1 MTDDLIKPD
10 IRKANDCP
18 PLPAHASLT
27 DRLVYWL
34 GLGLGSGLPRR
45 APGTWGTVGGLIVA
59 IPLMSLGFVPF
70 LIITLLSCIIGVWI
84 CGRTSDL
91 MGGHDDPHIVWDE
104 WAGMW
109 ITLLPFSLMSFA
121 ELTFMSTDD
130 ITFWQFWQY
139 LTEPFS
145 IFSITLAFILFR
157 FFDIIKP
164 PPIGWAD
171 KKVAGGLG
179 IMLDDIIAGIMAAA
193 VCFILMY
200 AVINYF
206 TITQIEITEIS
217 FND

>member
-1 MTDDLIKPD
+1 MIDHNLSKPD

-18 PLPAHASLT
+18 PLPITATML

-34 GLGLGSGLPRR
+34 GIGLGSGLPRR

-59 IPLMSLGFVPF
+59 IPLLSLGFVPF
-70 LIITLLSCIIGVWI
+70 LIITILSCVIGNWI
-84 CGRTSDL
+84 CGRTSEL
-91 MGGHDDPHIVWDE
+91 MGGHDNPHIVWDE

-109 ITLLPFSLMSFA
+109 LTLLPLSYMGIA
-121 ELTFMSTDD
+121 DGN
-130 ITFWQFWQY
+130 FWQNIAQ
-139 LTEPFS
+139 S
-145 IFSITLAFILFR
+145 SSVVAIIIAFILFR

-193 VCFILMY
+193 VLVIIYTAIL
-200 AVINYF
+200 
-206 TITQIEITEIS
+206 
-217 FND
+217 

>member
-1 MTDDLIKPD
+1 MTDHDLSKPD

-18 PLPAHASLT
+18 PLPVNSNML
-27 DRLVYWL
+27 DRVVYWL

-45 APGTWGTVGGLIVA
+45 APGTWGSVGGLIVA
-59 IPLMSLGFVPF
+59 IPLLSLGFVPF
-70 LIITLLSCIIGVWI
+70 LIITLLSCIVGIWI

-109 ITLLPFSLMSFA
+109 ITLLPLSYMGIA
-121 ELTFMSTDD
+121 NGD
-130 ITFWQFWQY
+130 FWHNILQ
-139 LTEPFS
+139 PFS
-145 IFSITLAFILFR
+145 IAALIIAFILFR

-193 VCFILMY
+193 VWLIIVY
-200 AVINYF
+200 
-206 TITQIEITEIS
+206 S
-217 FND
+217 FVNFSTLD

>member
-1 MTDDLIKPD
+1 MIDHDLVKPD

-18 PLPAHASLT
+18 PLPVNSNML
-27 DRLVYWL
+27 DRVVYWL

-45 APGTWGTVGGLIVA
+45 APGTWGSVGGLIVA
-59 IPLMSLGFVPF
+59 IPLLSLGFVPF
-70 LIITLLSCIIGVWI
+70 LIITLLSCVVGIWI

-109 ITLLPFSLMSFA
+109 ITLLPLSYMGVA
-121 ELTFMSTDD
+121 NGN
-130 ITFWQFWQY
+130 FWHNILQ
-139 LTEPFS
+139 PFS
-145 IFSITLAFILFR
+145 IAALIIAFILFR

-193 VCFILMY
+193 VWLIIVY
-200 AVINYF
+200 
-206 TITQIEITEIS
+206 S
-217 FND
+217 FVNFSTLD

>member
-1 MTDDLIKPD
+1 MIDHNLSKPD

-18 PLPAHASLT
+18 PLPTTATML

-45 APGTWGTVGGLIVA
+45 APGTWGTIGGLIVA
-59 IPLMSLGFVPF
+59 IPLLSLGFVPF
-70 LIITLLSCIIGVWI
+70 LIITILSCVIGSWI
-84 CGRTSDL
+84 CGRTSEL
-91 MGGHDDPHIVWDE
+91 MGGHDNPHIVWDE

-109 ITLLPFSLMSFA
+109 LTLLPLSYMGIA
-121 ELTFMSTDD
+121 DGN
-130 ITFWQFWQY
+130 FWQNIAQ
-139 LTEPFS
+139 TS
-145 IFSITLAFILFR
+145 SITTIIIAFILFR

-193 VCFILMY
+193 VWVIVYTFI
-200 AVINYF
+200 F
-206 TITQIEITEIS
+206 TLA
-217 FND
+217 D

>member
-1 MTDDLIKPD
+1 MIDHNLSKPD

-18 PLPAHASLT
+18 PLPANANML
-27 DRLVYWL
+27 DRVVYWL

-59 IPLMSLGFVPF
+59 IPLLSLGFVPF
-70 LIITLLSCIIGVWI
+70 LIITILSCVIGSWI
-84 CGRTSDL
+84 CGRTSKL
-91 MGGHDDPHIVWDE
+91 MGGHDNPHIVWDE

-109 ITLLPFSLMSFA
+109 LTLLPLSYMGIA
-121 ELTFMSTDD
+121 DGN
-130 ITFWQFWQY
+130 FWQNIAQ
-139 LTEPFS
+139 TSS
-145 IFSITLAFILFR
+145 IVAIIIAFILFR

-193 VCFILMY
+193 VWIIIYITIL
-200 AVINYF
+200 
-206 TITQIEITEIS
+206 
-217 FND
+217 